1 MDLEGRTSR
10 KQEEEKECN
19 AQLQFKAAPM
29 KAEELD
35 GCQSGPG
42 GKAVREATWFLLSFK
57 LARYEDLRSQY

>member
-42 GKAVREATWFLLSFK
+42 GKAVREATWFPTFFQVGK
-57 LARYEDLRSQY
+57 V